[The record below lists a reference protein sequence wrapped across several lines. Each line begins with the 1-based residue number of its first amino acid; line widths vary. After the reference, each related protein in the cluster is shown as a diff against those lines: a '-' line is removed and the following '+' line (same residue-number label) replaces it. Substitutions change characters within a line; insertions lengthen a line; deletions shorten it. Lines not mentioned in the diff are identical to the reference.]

1 MKTEIRKYVHN
12 AIIGIAIVSV
22 LYVFFIIIFD
32 ENSIL
37 SILYSVSLKTWALIL
52 LLSLIN
58 YFLRFLRWSKFIFFL
73 NPKTEKLTFFQNLVI
88 YLSGFAFTLTPGK
101 AGETVRSFYLNS
113 YKISYQSSIG
123 AFIAERLQDII
134 VIFLISLLC
143 VPLLVENTFELKDS
157 ANNSLFIFAILILFL
172 ISLFFLSKI
181 QYKSKLKK
189 FMYQKIKEIYSKIK
203 FLFSFEIFSFTFFF
217 GFIAWIAEAFA
228 LYLIIEDIFPGHD
241 LILISM
247 GIYGLAVL
255 AGSLTF
261 LPGGIGGT
269 EAVMIILLSLLG
281 IDYISALAITII
293 CRAAT
298 LWFAIFIGGISF
310 FFIKE
315 Y

>member
-1 MKTEIRKYVHN
+1 MKNEIRKYVHN
-12 AIIGIAIVSV
+12 AIIGIAVVSV
-22 LYVFFIIIFD
+22 LYVLFIIIFD

-37 SILYSVSLKTWALIL
+37 SILSSLSLKTWALIL
-52 LLSLIN
+52 SLSLLN
-58 YFLRFLRWSKFIFFL
+58 YFLRFYRWSKFIFFL
-73 NPKTEKLTFFQNLVI
+73 NPKIEKLTFFQNLVI

-101 AGETVRSFYLNS
+101 AGETVRSFYLKN
-113 YKISYQSSIG
+113 YKISYESSIG

-143 VPLLVENTFELKDS
+143 VPLLIENTFELKDS
-157 ANNSLFIFAILILFL
+157 ANNSSFIYALLILFL
-172 ISLFFLSKI
+172 IFLFLLSKI
-181 QYKSKLKK
+181 EYKSKLKESV
-189 FMYQKIKEIYSKIK
+189 FQKIKEIYSKIK
-203 FLFSFEIFSFTFFF
+203 FLFAVEIFSYTFFL
-217 GFIAWIAEAFA
+217 GFIAWVAEAFA

-269 EAVMIILLSLLG
+269 EAIMIILLSLVG
-281 IDYISALAITII
+281 IDYISAFAITII

-298 LWFAIFIGGISF
+298 LWFAILIGGISF